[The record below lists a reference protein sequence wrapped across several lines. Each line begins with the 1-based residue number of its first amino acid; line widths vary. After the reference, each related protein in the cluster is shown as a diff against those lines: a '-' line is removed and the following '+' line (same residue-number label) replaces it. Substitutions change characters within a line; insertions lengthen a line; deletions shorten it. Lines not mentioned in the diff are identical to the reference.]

1 MATCYTCRSQLNR
14 KNQSWEHII
23 PSALGGSLRSRRI
36 LCKSC
41 NEKAG
46 ASIDQALVNFCRPQ
60 LEKYAI
66 RPDRTN
72 TNQQWLSQGYTME
85 MVDQAIQKISKNF
98 YAWLFKP
105 DAALLESQSQL
116 QPLQIMKELYPE
128 KALHLVYLHTRK
140 DSELVTGYVELFG
153 EHGYLTNFK
162 TTAQNSDTKQLLLLD
177 PQLLSNHVVSPSQTS
192 TLLHILESRI
202 QPTHASEY

>member
-1 MATCYTCRSQLNR
+1 MATCYTCRGQVNR

-72 TNQQWLSQGYTME
+72 TNKHWLSQGYSME

-105 DAALLESQSQL
+105 DAALFESQSQL
-116 QPLQIMKELYPE
+116 QPLQIVKELFPE
-128 KALHLVYLHTRK
+128 KPLHLVFLQTHK
-140 DSELVTGYVELFG
+140 EAEWITGYVELFG
-153 EHGYLTNFK
+153 EHGFLTKFK
-162 TTAQNSDTKQLLLLD
+162 TAAPYSDSKQLLLLD
-177 PQLLSNHVVSPSQTS
+177 PQLLSNYVLSPSQT
-192 TLLHILESRI
+192 TRLLDVLESRT
-202 QPTHASEY
+202 QAAGSLFF